1 MLYLFGLKQN
11 INLTFRKAMKE
22 LTIDR
27 MEELNGG
34 RCGMADY
41 LGMAA
46 AVGGIALLISF
57 PPAATAVAMGSGFVT
72 GIGAGVTFSC
82 LFY

>member
-1 MLYLFGLKQN
+1 
-11 INLTFRKAMKE
+11 MKE
-22 LTIDR
+22 LSITR
-27 MEELNGG
+27 MEELEGG
-34 RCGMADY
+34 RCQMGDY

-57 PPAATAVAMGSGFVT
+57 PPAATAAAMGSGLFA
-72 GIGAGVTFSC
+72 GIGAGVTSSR

>member
-1 MLYLFGLKQN
+1 
-11 INLTFRKAMKE
+11 MKE

-27 MEELNGG
+27 MEMVEGG
-34 RCGMADY
+34 KCQMGDY
-41 LGMAA
+41 VGMAA

-57 PPAATAVAMGSGFVT
+57 PPAATAVAMGSGLFA